1 VPTIVASNKNIIYK
15 RSMYR
20 HDIMNI
26 LGIFILLIFGIR
38 PGESSC
44 PGVTDG
50 TCVACT
56 VSAGCTDVNCDDG
69 WLDSD
74 NDATN
79 GCETSNSTSLDYC
92 ATSRPSNITNCDIRA
107 DFTVMPSSF
116 YSLQGQTPK
125 LCYCTSVSTL
135 DRYIIGENDKC
146 FNGLPQY
153 RDPNVLP
160 PSSNATTPAPAPS
173 PSSNATTPT
182 PVVVN
187 TTCVNAQCDFVIC
200 DDDGYYRSSDN
211 VTCIQ
216 CEPGFF
222 CPCDIFDSRKECE
235 SGTYQA
241 LAGQTSCDNC
251 SGIVNGARTECSV
264 GAAPSIAN
272 GICIAYSGTVCTM
285 VSCDQ
290 GYYQSADNS
299 TCVQCEP
306 GYQCACDICDTRE
319 ECPAGTF
326 QPLAGQTSCDNCSG
340 IVNAARTECS
350 GAAAPSIAN
359 GTCITHLGTTCTM
372 VICDQGYY
380 RSADNSTCVQCEP
393 GYQCAC
399 DICDTREECPA
410 GTFQTLAGQT
420 SCDACHY
427 PRIVSADRSDCS
439 GYCLS
444 SPVANSNFD
453 NSNTMQ
459 YSPYDTMNVQCDTGY
474 HGGGTVTCQWN
485 GVFSQTVS
493 CSSCAAGYGYTT
505 ENSGVCEK
513 CSDYSATTNATY
525 NAAVGSISV
534 CALQSCP
541 VGQGVV
547 NDNSLNTVQHQDC
560 VNCTGNTYSDSDE
573 HGQCKAVQPGYKMVT
588 NTAGA
593 HIGQEKII
601 CATNERVVNNACAAC
616 PVGTTN
622 ALGDDASGANTDC
635 DYTLCAANEHVVNHS
650 CVACPAGTVNAAND
664 TTSSANT
671 DCDAT
676 LCGADEHVV
685 NHNCVAC
692 PAGGFNAAG
701 DDASGANTQCLC
713 TSGKYKDANE
723 CKDCSAGKWS
733 GVGSSE
739 CLTLVDVNI
748 TKCASGSYYTGSE
761 CTLCPAGKYQDEE
774 HQYYC
779 KLCPMNTYSPDSG
792 NDDVTD
798 CNACPSYNMNI
809 SNTSSIQ
816 ATTVSNFGTDSV
828 DNCRGGCALGQMC
841 IGEFTFND
849 CIATMNDA
857 GDILR
862 CTEVEDEFDNGVWIK
877 NYVSE
882 LHSYDIESDCSSDGK
897 NGTKGRHSCEIT
909 CSMENHI
916 CASGFKKK
924 NNFES
929 IICKS
934 GVCDTDTCC
943 EQDIVPNIDNG
954 ICKEHYKTQCSKI
967 GCEDE
972 YYADGEGCA
981 ECPDG
986 YTCANSVKTPCPAGS
1001 YFVDGQ
1007 CQHCAPGQYQPN
1019 TGQTSCINCDVIVAE
1034 NRTQCAKRCLTSTC
1048 PEGKRLQN
1056 DAYDIPCLDDECSE
1070 SVCCEDDVLPNI
1082 SNGICISTGQSHNCT
1097 FASCNLGYYHDEGAC
1112 LECSPGYYCLD
1123 DISDKQIECQSG
1135 QYQPYAGKDEC
1146 IACDGYVNVIRT
1158 TCTSIQT
1165 CDTYN
1170 CNSTNMR
1177 KKQAPDMCSESG
1189 CTDNICCEQDVAP
1202 TISNGICA
1210 QYDANTCLFA
1220 NCNAGHYRSEDNSS
1234 CLACFYGTYQSQ
1246 QGQATCLNAAVGHYV
1261 AGTAQTT
1268 QTACSSGTSQSQQ
1281 GQASCDDCQPGQY
1294 QSQQGQATCLNA
1306 TVGHYVAGT
1315 AQTTQTACSSGT
1327 SQSQQGQASCD
1338 DCAAGQYQSQQ
1349 GQATCLNAAVGHY
1362 VAGTAQTT
1370 QTACSSGTSQSQ
1382 QGQATCEDCAAG
1394 RYQSQQ
1400 GQELCHDCAEGYCPQ
1415 GATKPLSCPVGNY
1428 ITAGRVNCVA
1438 CAVGKFQSSPDQTSC
1453 VQCPTDKKTRLGVI
1467 GKYQDQTGQTECK
1480 LCYGTVS
1487 MPDRDACSAEC
1498 SFEQKPYVCPD
1509 MYQEIT
1515 NYNGKTCD
1523 SSECTRGE
1531 CCREDSTRKQ
1541 KVNSARDDVATRI
1554 SGLFTAVVD
1563 TTRTV
1568 NTVAGDDASQ
1578 LNQKENEVQ
1587 DSMDI
1592 KQSGETEAE
1601 AVTRIWTNI
1610 NDQVSAKMLERV
1622 DDVYVETE
1630 EERDENEIARKK
1642 KSRDEQNAEKE
1653 TRAIDTFSSL
1663 NIEAAKVAAKA
1674 AEKAAEEEVAA
1685 AVGENEKTAAADA
1698 KAAAKQ
1704 TVKVLAVTVRNVKRA
1719 LKEQMKAMKQSVAQ
1733 ATEDDVAVLIPMK
1746 DAAVLNDEMDTYIKK
1761 AGVKFMKLKPAKDHS
1776 AVDFN
1781 DMENFNCVDADI
1793 NLNEMGLYDFDEV
1806 FIDQN
1811 ETAVACYTDHVVT
1824 YVTVTTDRSNDYND
1838 YTVYCCDYVQTSNRR
1853 FRRQLS
1859 SDYDCV
1865 EKHKDAGN
1873 HTVKWNEHDTY
1884 TCTATEDYRHP
1895 VMSLGGTFTG
1905 CFLESNG
1912 TAGWVYDGPGRTL
1925 GDCGT
1930 SQCTVNNTNVT
1941 CLYFQESCQPACE
1954 AGYASDSQPLTC
1966 SGGNQYSTSETTC
1979 TVCPQNTYSTA
1990 GATNCTP
1997 CLPGEGAVALSSQC
2011 HNCAYGKY
2019 VASTTGCADC
2029 PSGKYVAA
2037 TGQLKC
2043 HNVTQ
2048 SNTNFVTLLG
2058 DNTGVECQYGGTPV
2072 YSADGAYV
2080 EGCYAPG
2087 IVMFGR
2093 AVIDDG
2099 NGNCA
2104 NKCVKWYSTAAGNN
2118 LIDGFID
2125 PRESGST
2132 VIELEGDENTWYC
2145 SYLWGSTFNV
2155 PRSANC

>member
-1 VPTIVASNKNIIYK
+1 
-15 RSMYR
+15 MYR

-26 LGIFILLIFGIR
+26 LCIFILIFWGFR
-38 PGESSC
+38 PGEASC
-44 PGVTDG
+44 PVVTDG

-160 PSSNATTPAPAPS
+160 PSSN
-173 PSSNATTPT
+173 
-182 PVVVN
+182 
-187 TTCVNAQCDFVIC
+187 
-200 DDDGYYRSSDN
+200 
-211 VTCIQ
+211 
-216 CEPGFF
+216 
-222 CPCDIFDSRKECE
+222 
-235 SGTYQA
+235 
-241 LAGQTSCDNC
+241 
-251 SGIVNGARTECSV
+251 
-264 GAAPSIAN
+264 IAN

-350 GAAAPSIAN
+350 APSIAN

-650 CVACPAGTVNAAND
+650 CVACPAGTANAAND

-692 PAGGFNAAG
+692 PAGGFNAPG

-1019 TGQTSCINCDVIVAE
+1019 TGQTSCINCNVIVAE
-1034 NRTQCAKRCLTSTC
+1034 NRTQCAERCLSSTC
-1048 PEGKRLQN
+1048 PKGKRLQN

-1070 SVCCEDDVLPNI
+1070 SVCCEDDVPPII
-1082 SNGICISTGQSHNCT
+1082 SNGTCISTGQSHNCT

-1112 LECSPGYYCLD
+1112 LECSPGYYCID
-1123 DISDKQIECQSG
+1123 DISNKQIECQPG
-1135 QYQPYAGKDEC
+1135 QYQPYAGKHEC

-1158 TCTSIQT
+1158 TCTTIQT

-1220 NCNAGHYRSEDNSS
+1220 NCDAGHYRSEDNSS
-1234 CLACFYGTYQSQ
+1234 CLACFHGTYQDQ
-1246 QGQATCLNAAVGHYV
+1246 QGQATCVNAAVGHYV
-1261 AGTAQTT
+1261 AGTAQTAQT
-1268 QTACSSGTSQSQQ
+1268 TCSPGTSQASTGQTSCNDCVAGRYQAYTGQTSCNDCTAGRYQASTGQTSCNDCTAGRYQASTGQTSCNDCTAGRYQAQQGQADCVNAAVGYYATGTVQTAQTACSPGTSQASTGQTSCNDCTAGRYQAQQ
-1281 GQASCDDCQPGQY
+1281 GQADC
-1294 QSQQGQATCLNA
+1294 
-1306 TVGHYVAGT
+1306 V
-1315 AQTTQTACSSGT
+1315 
-1327 SQSQQGQASCD
+1327 
-1338 DCAAGQYQSQQ
+1338 
-1349 GQATCLNAAVGHY
+1349 NAAVGHY
-1362 VAGTAQTT
+1362 ATGTVQTA
-1370 QTACSSGTSQSQ
+1370 QTACSPGTSQAST
-1382 QGQATCEDCAAG
+1382 GQTSCNDCTAG
-1394 RYQSQQ
+1394 RHQKQA
-1400 GQELCHDCAEGYCPQ
+1400 GQDSCNVCVNGYCPT
-1415 GATKPLSCPVGNY
+1415 GATEPLQCPVGNY
-1428 ITAGRVNCVA
+1428 ITTGRANCVE
-1438 CAVGKFQSSPDQTSC
+1438 CAAGKFQSSPDQTSC

-1568 NTVAGDDASQ
+1568 NTAAGDDASQ

-1663 NIEAAKVAAKA
+1663 NLEAAKVAAKA

-1685 AVGENEKTAAADA
+1685 AVDENEKTAAADA

-1733 ATEDDVAVLIPMK
+1733 ATEDDVAVLIPIK

-1781 DMENFNCVDADI
+1781 DMENFNCVAADL

-1824 YVTVTTDRSNDYND
+1824 YVAVTTDRSNDYND
-1838 YTVYCCDYVQTSNRR
+1838 YTVYCCDYGQTSNRR

-1884 TCTATEDYRHP
+1884 TCTATGDYRHP

-1941 CLYFQESCQPACE
+1941 CLYLQESCQPACE

-2011 HNCAYGKY
+2011 HNCASGKY

-2037 TGQLKC
+2037 TGRLEC
-2043 HNVTQ
+2043 HDVTDIATELRADQ
-2048 SNTNFVTLLG
+2048 
-2058 DNTGVECQYGGTPV
+2058 TGVDCSFGGTVQFDGDGKYSGGCKQQDGTTDVKIVMYGVVKVRNAADTACENQCAKWYGTLENGFKDPKDDDSNVAIYGGSAVYCQYLLWTSIPIK
-2072 YSADGAYV
+2072 S
-2080 EGCYAPG
+2080 
-2087 IVMFGR
+2087 
-2093 AVIDDG
+2093 
-2099 NGNCA
+2099 
-2104 NKCVKWYSTAAGNN
+2104 
-2118 LIDGFID
+2118 
-2125 PRESGST
+2125 
-2132 VIELEGDENTWYC
+2132 DEC
-2145 SYLWGSTFNV
+2145 
-2155 PRSANC
+2155 